1 MNLIITDICNRS
13 CPYCFAKSR
22 VNLAGEPIGPAP
34 QHITLDNVEKYL
46 DFLVKGDNPMLKV
59 LGGEPTLHPQFLEI
73 VHRGRQRGL
82 PTQVFSN
89 ALWPRKVQEAL
100 SGAPL
105 KEWKLGFVFNVNE
118 PSLQSKAQWE
128 HAKASMKIAG
138 AQGICGFNIYREQF
152 DLQFIPDLMDEAGL
166 ERSLRLGLASPI
178 VGTEN
183 SFLGI
188 QSLKAIGARLVSELS
203 QLEKRNVLGM
213 FDCGFPLCMFAE
225 ENLGSLLLNSR
236 GFQSVCKYP
245 IDVGPDLT
253 AWPCFP
259 LNDCENVRIQD
270 FNNLGDLQNHFS
282 SRLAG
287 IRRMGT
293 MDECLTCKY
302 LQRNQCCGG
311 CVARTIKDWVAKG
324 DTQLLAKLGWRTGG
338 AIHSGV
344 IASAD

>member
-1 MNLIITDICNRS
+1 
-13 CPYCFAKSR
+13 
-22 VNLAGEPIGPAP
+22 LAGEPIGPAP

-188 QSLKAIGARLVSELS
+188 QVGEAQRSWYVRLRFSFVHVRRREPWQPAA
-203 QLEKRNVLGM
+203 QLPRLPVGLQISHRCRSRSDGLAM
-213 FDCGFPLCMFAE
+213 LPLERLRECAH
-225 ENLGSLLLNSR
+225 S
-236 GFQSVCKYP
+236 GFQQFGGSAEP
-245 IDVGPDLT
+245 FQQP
-253 AWPCFP
+253 
-259 LNDCENVRIQD
+259 
-270 FNNLGDLQNHFS
+270 
-282 SRLAG
+282 AG
-287 IRRMGT
+287 R
-293 MDECLTCKY
+293 Y
-302 LQRNQCCGG
+302 
-311 CVARTIKDWVAKG
+311 
-324 DTQLLAKLGWRTGG
+324 
-338 AIHSGV
+338 
-344 IASAD
+344 SAHGHDG